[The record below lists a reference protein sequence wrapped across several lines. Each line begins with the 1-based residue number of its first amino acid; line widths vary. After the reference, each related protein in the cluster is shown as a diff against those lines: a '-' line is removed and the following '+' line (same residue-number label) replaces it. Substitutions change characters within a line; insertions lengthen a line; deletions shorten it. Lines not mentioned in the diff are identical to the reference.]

1 MADAAGP
8 AADLLPPKFQA
19 WFAGRGWSPRAH
31 QLEMVAKGRAGRD
44 ALLIAPTGGG
54 KTLAGFLP
62 SLIEIMQRPPANTP
76 PATSTTDVAGSSL
89 GKFDRPVGRSR
100 GLHTLY
106 ISPLKALAVD
116 VERNLNAPIAEMGL
130 SIVAESRTGDTGIA
144 RRQRQRVKPPDIL
157 LTTPEQLA
165 LLCAWEGARLYF
177 EDLRCVILDEIH
189 TLHASK
195 RGDLLA
201 LDLARLQVLAPSM
214 RRVGLSATVDDP
226 EVIKAWM
233 ASHREV
239 DVTTAPSLS
248 SPPRS
253 EREKVGRGPAAAGD
267 LPGVVD
273 QGPAAGPRPTAGVTQ
288 PALSL
293 PSPSP
298 ASPGGEEVRL
308 HGPSSIDL
316 VRGPAGAE
324 PIVELLL
331 SEGRVPWTG
340 HTAQHAMAEVYDV
353 IRRSRIALVFV
364 NTRFQAE
371 FAFQELWRL
380 NDDGLPIALHHGS
393 LAAEQRRKVEA
404 AMARGQLRAVVCTS
418 TLDLGI
424 DWGDVDLVIQ
434 LASPKGAS
442 RMVQRIGRANH
453 RLDEPSRALFVPA
466 NRFEMLECQAAREAI
481 AENKLDGDPPR
492 VGALDV
498 LAQHVMGC
506 AVSEPFDML
515 ELYDEVRSA
524 GPYRDLSWEDFEAV
538 VDFVST
544 GGYALKTYDRFR
556 RIVQGPDGRWRVRNL
571 QIAQRHRL
579 NVGTIVTAAMLSVRI
594 ATRRGQGGRKIGEI
608 EEGMLEMLD
617 PGDTFIFAGQV
628 WALVG
633 ITNLDVL
640 VSPAAHKDPKMPSW
654 GSSKFA
660 LSTYLAKRVR
670 QLMFDQEHWQVLPLD
685 VREWLEM
692 QRDKSL
698 IVGEDELLLETFPKG
713 KRHFMVCYPFEGRLA
728 HTTLA
733 MLLTR
738 RLERL
743 GVGPLGFV
751 CNDYAMAIWAL
762 EPLDGIDFDALFAE
776 DMLGDDLEA
785 WLSESFMMKRAFKG
799 CAIVS
804 GLIEKRF
811 PGAEQKTGRQITFS
825 TDLIYDVLRRHEP
838 DHLLLR
844 CARADAA
851 TGLIDVARLGDMLA
865 RIRGRIRH
873 SPLDHLSPFS
883 VPILLEIGKERSP
896 GHAGEIILAEAE
908 DDLIAEA
915 TR

>member
-1 MADAAGP
+1 MADTAGA
-8 AADLLPPKFQA
+8 AADLLPPAFRA
-19 WFAGRGWSPRAH
+19 WFAGRGWAPRAH

-44 ALLIAPTGGG
+44 VLLIAPTGGG

-62 SLIEIMQRPPANTP
+62 SLIDLVERPPANAP
-76 PATSTTDVAGSSL
+76 
-89 GKFDRPVGRSR
+89 R

-130 SIVAESRTGDTGIA
+130 SIVAESRTGDTGVG

-165 LLCAWEGARLYF
+165 LLCAWEGARTFF

-189 TLHASK
+189 TLHGSK
-195 RGDLLA
+195 RGDLLS
-201 LDLARLQVLAPSM
+201 LDLARLQTLAPRM

-226 EVIKAWM
+226 DVIRTWM
-233 ASHREV
+233 ASHRSVDTIPALSAGEV
-239 DVTTAPSLS
+239 DPAQHGGGRFATSAELADEPPPPPFGRFPSPDGGGE
-248 SPPRS
+248 PPRS
-253 EREKVGRGPAAAGD
+253 
-267 LPGVVD
+267 
-273 QGPAAGPRPTAGVTQ
+273 
-288 PALSL
+288 LS
-293 PSPSP
+293 
-298 ASPGGEEVRL
+298 V
-308 HGPSSIDL
+308 DL
-316 VRGPAGAE
+316 VRGPPGAE
-324 PIVELLL
+324 PVVDLLL
-331 SEGRVPWTG
+331 SEGRVPWAG
-340 HTAQHAMAEVYDV
+340 HTAQHAMAEVYDA

-380 NDDGLPIALHHGS
+380 NEDALPIALHHGS

-404 AMARGQLRAVVCTS
+404 AMARGEIRAVVCTS

-481 AENKLDGDPPR
+481 AENRLDGDALR
-492 VGALDV
+492 IGALDV

-506 AVSEPFDML
+506 AVSEPFDL
-515 ELYDEVRSA
+515 LALYDEVRSA
-524 GPYRDLSWEDFEAV
+524 GPYRDLAWEDFEQV

-556 RIVQGPDGRWRVRNL
+556 RIVRLPDGRWTVRNL
-571 QIAQRHRL
+571 QTAQRHRL
-579 NVGTIVTAAMLSVRI
+579 NVGAIVSPAVLTVRI
-594 ATRRGQGGRKIGEI
+594 AARGGRGGRKIGEV

-617 PGDTFIFAGQV
+617 PGDTFVFAGQT
-628 WALVG
+628 WELAG
-633 ITNLDVL
+633 ITNMDVL
-640 VSPAAHKDPKMPSW
+640 VRPATHKDPKMPSW
-654 GSSKFA
+654 GGSKFA
-660 LSTYLAKRVR
+660 ISTYLAKRVR
-670 QLMFDQEHWQVLPLD
+670 QLMFDQSHWAVLPDD
-685 VREWLEM
+685 VREWLEL
-692 QRDKSL
+692 QRDRSL
-698 IVGEDELLLETFPKG
+698 IVGEDELLLETFPRG
-713 KRHFMVCYPFEGRLA
+713 QRHFMTLYPFEGRLA

-738 RLERL
+738 RLERA

-751 CNDYAMAIWAL
+751 CNDYALAIWAL
-762 EPLDGIDFDALFAE
+762 EPMDRLDFDDLFDE

-799 CAIVS
+799 CAIIS
-804 GLIEKRF
+804 GLIERRF

-825 TDLIYDVLRRHEP
+825 TDLIYDVLRRHQP

-851 TGLIDVARLGDMLA
+851 TGMIDVGRLGDMLA
-865 RIRGRIRH
+865 RIKGRIRH
-873 SPLDHLSPFS
+873 AALDRLSPFA
-883 VPILLEIGKERSP
+883 VPLMLELGKERSP
-896 GHAGEIILAEAE
+896 GQAGEMILAEAE
-908 DDLIAEA
+908 EELIAEA
-915 TR
+915 TH

>member
-1 MADAAGP
+1 MADSAAP
-8 AADLLPPKFQA
+8 AADLLPPRFA
-19 WFAGRGWSPRAH
+19 DWFAKRGWSARAH
-31 QLEMVAKGRAGRD
+31 QLAMVERANAGRD

-62 SLIEIMQRPPANTP
+62 SLIALSERPPANTP
-76 PATSTTDVAGSSL
+76 
-89 GKFDRPVGRSR
+89 R

-116 VERNLNAPIAEMGL
+116 VERNLNAPIVQMGL
-130 SIVAESRTGDTGIA
+130 PVVAESRTGDTGVS

-177 EDLRCVILDEIH
+177 ENLACVILDEIH

-201 LDLARLQVLAPSM
+201 LDLARLQQFAPNL

-233 ASHREV
+233 ANHS
-239 DVTTAPSLS
+239 
-248 SPPRS
+248 
-253 EREKVGRGPAAAGD
+253 K
-267 LPGVVD
+267 
-273 QGPAAGPRPTAGVTQ
+273 
-288 PALSL
+288 
-293 PSPSP
+293 
-298 ASPGGEEVRL
+298 GGNLTV
-308 HGPSSIDL
+308 DL
-316 VRGPAGAE
+316 VRGPPGAA
-324 PIVELLL
+324 PIVEVLL
-331 SEGRVPWTG
+331 SEGRVPWAG
-340 HTAQHAMAEVYDV
+340 HTAQHAMAEVYEV
-353 IRRSRIALVFV
+353 IKKSRTALVFV

-380 NDDGLPIALHHGS
+380 NEDALPIALHHGS

-404 AMARGQLRAVVCTS
+404 AMARGELRAVVCTS

-453 RLDEPSRALFVPA
+453 RMDEPSRAIFVPA

-481 AENKLDGDPPR
+481 AENRLDGDPPR

-506 AVSEPFDML
+506 ACSEPFDL
-515 ELYDEVRSA
+515 LALYDEIRSS
-524 GPYRDLSWEDFEAV
+524 GPYRDLIWEDFEQV

-544 GGYALKTYDRFR
+544 GGYALKNYDKFR
-556 RIVQGPDGRWRVRNL
+556 RIVKGPDGLWRVRNAETAL
-571 QIAQRHRL
+571 RHRL
-579 NVGTIVTAAMLSVRI
+579 NVGAIVSPAVLSVRI
-594 ATRRGQGGRKIGEI
+594 ALRGGRGGRKIGEV
-608 EEGMLEMLD
+608 EEGMLEMLE
-617 PGDTFIFAGQV
+617 PGETFVFAGQV
-628 WALVG
+628 WRLVG
-633 ITNLDVL
+633 VTNLDVL
-640 VSPAAHKDPKMPSW
+640 VQPAPSSDPKMPSW
-654 GSSKFA
+654 GGSKFA
-660 LSTYLAKRVR
+660 LSTYLALRVR
-670 QLMFDQEHWQVLPLD
+670 QLMTDQPHWQVLPAD
-685 VREWLEM
+685 VREWLEA
-692 QRDKSL
+692 QRDRSV
-698 IVGEDELLLETFPKG
+698 IPGADEMLLETFPRG
-713 KRHFMVCYPFEGRLA
+713 KRHFMVVYPFEGRLA

-738 RLERL
+738 RLERA
-743 GVGPLGFV
+743 GAAPLGFV

-762 EPLDGIDFDALFAE
+762 NPMDRLDFAELFDE

-785 WLSESFMMKRAFKG
+785 WLAESFMMKRAFKG
-799 CAIVS
+799 CAIIS
-804 GLIEKRF
+804 GLIERRF
-811 PGAEQKTGRQITFS
+811 PGHEKSGRQVTFS
-825 TDLIYDVLRRHEP
+825 TDLIYDVLRRHQP

-844 CARADAA
+844 CARDDAA
-851 TGLIDVARLGDMLA
+851 TGLIDVARLGGMLA
-865 RIRGRIRH
+865 RVKGQIRH
-873 SPLDHLSPFS
+873 APLERLSPFS
-883 VPILLEIGKERSP
+883 VSVMLEIGKERSP
-896 GHAGEIILAEAE
+896 GQAGEMILREAA

-915 TR
+915 MQ

>member
-1 MADAAGP
+1 MADAAPVSEHALGP
-8 AADLLPPKFQA
+8 LLPPVFQS
-19 WFAGRGWSPRAH
+19 WFERRGWSARPH
-31 QLEMVAKGRAGRD
+31 QLSMIERARAGRD

-62 SLIEIMQRPPANTP
+62 SLIELSECAPRNTHP
-76 PATSTTDVAGSSL
+76 
-89 GKFDRPVGRSR
+89 

-116 VERNLNAPIAEMGL
+116 VERNLMAPILEMGL
-130 SIVAESRTGDTGIA
+130 PVVAESRTGDTGIA
-144 RRQRQRVKPPDIL
+144 RRQRQRIKPPDIL

-165 LLCAWEGARLYF
+165 LLCAWEGARLFF
-177 EDLRCVILDEIH
+177 ENLSCVILDEIH

-201 LDLARLQVLAPSM
+201 LDLARLQQLAPKM

-226 EVIKAWM
+226 EVIKRWM
-233 ASHREV
+233 GGK
-239 DVTTAPSLS
+239 D
-248 SPPRS
+248 
-253 EREKVGRGPAAAGD
+253 AAAG
-267 LPGVVD
+267 V
-273 QGPAAGPRPTAGVTQ
+273 
-288 PALSL
+288 
-293 PSPSP
+293 
-298 ASPGGEEVRL
+298 
-308 HGPSSIDL
+308 DL
-316 VRGPAGAE
+316 VTGPAGA
-324 PIVELLL
+324 PPVVDMLL
-331 SEGRVPWTG
+331 SEGRVPWAG
-340 HTAQHAMAEVYDV
+340 HTAQHAMAEVYDE
-353 IRRSRIALVFV
+353 IRKARTALVFV

-380 NDDGLPIALHHGS
+380 NEDSLPIALHHGS

-404 AMARGQLRAVVCTS
+404 AMARGELRAVVCTS

-453 RLDEPSRALFVPA
+453 RLDEPSHAIFVPA

-481 AENKLDGDPPR
+481 AENTLDGDPPR
-492 VGALDV
+492 IGALDV
-498 LAQHVMGC
+498 LAQHIMGC
-506 AVSEPFDML
+506 ACSEPFDAL
-515 ELYDEVRSA
+515 ALYDEIRTA
-524 GPYRDLSWEDFEAV
+524 GPYRDLIWEDFEQV

-556 RIVQGPDGRWRVRNL
+556 RIVKGPDGLWKVRDA
-571 QIAQRHRL
+571 QTAQRHRL
-579 NVGTIVTAAMLSVRI
+579 NVGAIVSPAVLSVRI
-594 ATRRGQGGRKIGEI
+594 AMRGGRGGRKVGEV

-617 PGDTFIFAGQV
+617 PGDTFVFAGQV
-628 WALVG
+628 WMLVG
-633 ITNLDVL
+633 VTNLDVL
-640 VSPAAHKDPKMPSW
+640 VSPAADKDPKMPSW
-654 GSSKFA
+654 GGSKFA
-660 LSTYLAKRVR
+660 LSTFLARRVR
-670 QLMFDQEHWQVLPLD
+670 ELMFNKDRWAVLPLD
-685 VREWLEM
+685 VREWLEAQD
-692 QRDKSL
+692 QRSM
-698 IVGEDELLLETFPKG
+698 IVGADEMLLETFPRG
-713 KRHFMVCYPFEGRLA
+713 KRHFMVVYPFEGRLA

-743 GVGPLGFV
+743 GAGPLGFV

-762 EPLDGIDFDALFAE
+762 NPLDGVDFDQLFDQ

-799 CAIVS
+799 CAIIA
-804 GLIEKRF
+804 GLIERRF
-811 PGAEQKTGRQITFS
+811 PGEQQKSGRQITFS

-851 TGLIDVARLGDMLA
+851 TGLIDVARLSDMLA
-865 RIRGRIRH
+865 RIKGRIRH
-873 SPLDHLSPFS
+873 AALDHLSPFS

-896 GHAGEIILAEAE
+896 GHAGEIAVLQDAEE
-908 DDLIAEA
+908 DLIAEA
-915 TR
+915 LG

>member
-1 MADAAGP
+1 MADAAALSP
-8 AADLLPPKFQA
+8 DLLPDRFSA
-19 WFAGRGWSPRAH
+19 WFEGRGWSPRAH
-31 QLEMVAKGRAGRD
+31 QLEMVAKAREGRD
-44 ALLIAPTGGG
+44 TLLIAPTGGG

-62 SLIEIMQRPPANTP
+62 SLIELAQRPPANTP
-76 PATSTTDVAGSSL
+76 
-89 GKFDRPVGRSR
+89 R

-116 VERNLNAPIAEMGL
+116 VERNLMAPILQMGL
-130 SIVAESRTGDTGIA
+130 PIVAESRTGDTGMS

-165 LLCAWEGARLYF
+165 LFCAWEGARLYF
-177 EDLRCVILDEIH
+177 EDLSCVILDEIH

-201 LDLARLQVLAPSM
+201 LDLARLQQFAPNL

-226 EVIKAWM
+226 DVIRRWM
-233 ASHREV
+233 GFGREENTHEQV
-239 DVTTAPSLS
+239 A
-248 SPPRS
+248 
-253 EREKVGRGPAAAGD
+253 
-267 LPGVVD
+267 
-273 QGPAAGPRPTAGVTQ
+273 
-288 PALSL
+288 
-293 PSPSP
+293 
-298 ASPGGEEVRL
+298 
-308 HGPSSIDL
+308 L
-316 VRGPAGAE
+316 VRGPAGAP
-324 PIVELLL
+324 PIVDMLLA
-331 SEGRVPWTG
+331 EGRVPWAG
-340 HTAQHAMAEVYDV
+340 HTAKHAMEEVYEA
-353 IRRSRIALVFV
+353 IKGARTALVFV

-380 NDDGLPIALHHGS
+380 NEDSLPIALHHGS

-404 AMARGQLRAVVCTS
+404 AMARGELRAVVCTS

-481 AENKLDGDPPR
+481 AQNRFDGEASR

-506 AVSEPFDML
+506 ACSEPFDL
-515 ELYDEVRSA
+515 LAFYDEVTSS
-524 GPYRDLSWEDFEAV
+524 GPYRDLAWEDFEQV

-556 RIVQGPDGRWRVRNL
+556 RIVKGLDGRWMVRNAET
-571 QIAQRHRL
+571 AQRHRL
-579 NVGTIVTAAMLSVRI
+579 NVGAIVSPAMLSVRI
-594 ATRRGQGGRKIGEI
+594 SMGRGRAGRKIGEV

-617 PGDTFIFAGQV
+617 PGDTFVFAGQV
-628 WALVG
+628 WALVAVTG
-633 ITNLDVL
+633 TDVL
-640 VSPAAHKDPKMPSW
+640 VSPAVNRDPKMPSW
-654 GSSKFA
+654 GGSKFA
-660 LSTYLAKRVR
+660 LSAFLAKRVR
-670 QLMFDQEHWQVLPLD
+670 ELMYDQEHWKVLPAD
-685 VREWLEM
+685 VREWLEI
-692 QRDKSL
+692 QRDHSL
-698 IVGEDELLLETFPKG
+698 IPEADEMLLETFPRG
-713 KRHFMVCYPFEGRLA
+713 KRHFLVVYPFEGRLA

-743 GVGPLGFV
+743 GAGPLGFV

-762 EPLDGIDFDALFAE
+762 KPMDGLDFDELFAQ

-785 WLSESFMMKRAFKG
+785 WLAESFMMKRAFKG
-799 CAIVS
+799 CAIIS
-804 GLIEKRF
+804 GLIERRF
-811 PGAEQKTGRQITFS
+811 PGHEKSGRQVTFS
-825 TDLIYDVLRRHEP
+825 TDLIYDVLRRHQP

-844 CARADAA
+844 CAREDAA
-851 TGLIDVARLGDMLA
+851 TGLIDVARLGQMLE
-865 RIRGRIRH
+865 RIAGRIRH

-883 VPILLEIGKERSP
+883 VPILLEIGKERAP
-896 GHAGEIILAEAE
+896 GQAGEMILAEAE
-908 DDLIAEA
+908 EDLIAEA
-915 TR
+915 MA